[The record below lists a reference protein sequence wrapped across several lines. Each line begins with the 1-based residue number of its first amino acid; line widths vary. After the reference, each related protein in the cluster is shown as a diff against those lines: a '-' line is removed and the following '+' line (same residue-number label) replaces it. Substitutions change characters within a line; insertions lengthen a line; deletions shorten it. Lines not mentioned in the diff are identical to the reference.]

1 GSRPRVLRRIGL
13 KNQAGRTK
21 RLFGA
26 EVGQP
31 HTRRRNKI
39 LPIGHDGMHLLVAC
53 NGPNT
58 IFFEPY
64 NRSGVPKLYV
74 IRIRIRQELFAER
87 IDVQARNCVFLSIV
101 LSELHS
107 VLLSQPACATGTSA
121 TET

>member
-1 GSRPRVLRRIGL
+1 
-13 KNQAGRTK
+13 
-21 RLFGA
+21 
-26 EVGQP
+26 
-31 HTRRRNKI
+31 
-39 LPIGHDGMHLLVAC
+39 MHLLVAC

-107 VLLSQPACATGTSA
+107 VLLYQPACATGTSA
-121 TET
+121 TETSRSSSCESSSKACAWPTCTIVP